1 MEEIELQI
9 LKEYKKHPI
18 PDAVYKSEKSI
29 DFIYIMFHAF
39 DVYLDAVLNN
49 KYLKGF
55 KEKDFLSIRKAAE
68 NLCCQV
74 RNAEEY
80 LEVSHYFDLYF
91 KAVVIVK
98 KELIKLSDN

>member
-9 LKEYKKHPI
+9 LKEYKKYPI

-29 DFIYIMFHAF
+29 DFIYIMFYAF
-39 DVYLDAVLNN
+39 DIYLDAVLNN

-55 KEKDFLSIRKAAE
+55 KEKDFLSIKKE
-68 NLCCQV
+68 SEELCYQV
-74 RNAEEY
+74 RDSKEY
-80 LEVSHYFDLYF
+80 AEVSRYFDLYF

-98 KELIKLSDN
+98 KELKKLKAK